1 MSSVVRKF
9 QHQRERRCS
18 FFNYRFSGTRLMAIG
33 RSYKGEDA
41 GIRKEK
47 KVELVLGASKFRAWQ
62 LATTLHQVPLE
73 VVHEFTFRL

>member
-1 MSSVVRKF
+1 
-9 QHQRERRCS
+9 
-18 FFNYRFSGTRLMAIG
+18 MAIG